1 MDRTFNKRSRDGL
14 SVAGIVIRG
23 ARWLRGSVIDREL
36 IGREY
41 EPRLEPLRRDLEQVL
56 YSQLTL
62 TALRREN
69 SNTVSAL

>member
-1 MDRTFNKRSRDGL
+1 MGRGGSD
-14 SVAGIVIRG
+14 SVVD
-23 ARWLRGSVIDREL
+23 RGS

-69 SNTVSAL
+69 SNTVSALWLGAPLSRS